1 MNIGTRYKM
10 FQGGEWGRGGGGA
23 GRAKISRNVDS
34 KALEHN

>member
-10 FQGGEWGRGGGGA
+10 FQGGEWERGGGA
-23 GRAKISRNVDS
+23 GRTKISRNVDS